1 MESAK
6 SNEMMMFDDPGIKF
20 ENRSSRERI
29 LTFVVLAVGIIF
41 LIVGIALIAV
51 SADKNNEASVGKSG
65 STDKQG
71 GKEEKTTAF
80 VPTEITGSTK
90 NPTETP
96 APPTTPATSS
106 RCVFSE
112 EAKRVG
118 LSEFLGRVKATFYKL
133 HPYDVYWDPDVTES
147 TVRKEY
153 VAYDPTPSIIK
164 TRTDT
169 ALALLKEIND
179 KTINTDAMKPRERK
193 ALAQVKHYLQHMFG
207 QPYDV
212 NYYAGDWMM
221 GPNLFCWQEICY
233 HGYGVHN
240 GLGLRHKPYNAS
252 DVELIE
258 TKLKT
263 HKAGILQYIKNMQ
276 MGVRKGMVRSVEECQ
291 AGINTIKR
299 QYLNVSLY
307 NSTGEEM
314 LC

>member
-112 EAKRVG
+112 EAKHRSMDVAIF
-118 LSEFLGRVKATFYKL
+118 LSGAVK
-133 HPYDVYWDPDVTES
+133 
-147 TVRKEY
+147 
-153 VAYDPTPSIIK
+153 VA
-164 TRTDT
+164 
-169 ALALLKEIND
+169 
-179 KTINTDAMKPRERK
+179 
-193 ALAQVKHYLQHMFG
+193 
-207 QPYDV
+207 
-212 NYYAGDWMM
+212 
-221 GPNLFCWQEICY
+221 
-233 HGYGVHN
+233 
-240 GLGLRHKPYNAS
+240 
-252 DVELIE
+252 
-258 TKLKT
+258 LKT
-263 HKAGILQYIKNMQ
+263 QSRYQIG
-276 MGVRKGMVRSVEECQ
+276 
-291 AGINTIKR
+291 
-299 QYLNVSLY
+299 
-307 NSTGEEM
+307 GE
-314 LC
+314 